1 MNKRKDVMGVRHKA
15 DPNGS
20 AADSILND
28 SLGSAKAG
36 L

>member
-1 MNKRKDVMGVRHKA
+1 MSKKKDVMGVGHKV

-20 AADSILND
+20 AVDSILND